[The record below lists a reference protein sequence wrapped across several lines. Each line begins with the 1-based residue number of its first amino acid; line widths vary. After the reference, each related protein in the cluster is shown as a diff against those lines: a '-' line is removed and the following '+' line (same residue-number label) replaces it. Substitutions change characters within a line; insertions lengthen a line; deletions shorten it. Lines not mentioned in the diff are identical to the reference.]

1 MATFKHTL
9 ERNSTILLLMMKLKE
24 EVAGFCPIV
33 DMLILTSLKPERR
46 PPFA

>member
-1 MATFKHTL
+1 MATFKHIL
-9 ERNSTILLLMMKLKE
+9 ERNSTILLLMRKLKE
-24 EVAGFCPIV
+24 EVTGFCLIV